1 MPALQP
7 LVVFSHGKET
17 GPNGR
22 KINILLE
29 IAHSAGA
36 KTLSVD
42 YTSTLDPALRVKL
55 LLDTALPEHHGLILV
70 GSSMGGYVS
79 TVASRTLKPDSLL
92 LMAPAFGLADYPEP
106 YPAPSLSRIAAVHGW
121 HDEVVPVDNAIRW
134 AKLHQAKLVLVD
146 DDHSLHKE
154 VGTVGELLVNMIAQ
168 VRTNSFVYIG

>member
-1 MPALQP
+1 MHPTKAP

-22 KINILLE
+22 KINTLRE

-36 KTLSVD
+36 STLSVD
-42 YTSTLDPALRVKL
+42 YTRTLDPALRVKL
-55 LLDTALPEHHGLILV
+55 LLNTALPEHHGLILV

-79 TVASRTLKPDSLL
+79 TVASRTLKPDALL

-106 YPAPSLSRIAAVHGW
+106 YPAPLASHIAAVHGW

-134 AKLHQAKLVLVD
+134 AKHYQAKLVLVD

-154 VGTVGELLVNMIAQ
+154 VGTVGELLLKMISQ
-168 VRTNSFVYIG
+168 VTPNSFV